1 MKTCITGGIASGKS
15 LFCSY
20 LNSLGFATVDADDI
34 AHSLVP
40 EEERRRL
47 AKTVF
52 FDPAARRE
60 LEERMHP
67 EIRRRIDAAL
77 AADPDAIAVIPLLF
91 EVKWDGDYDIIC
103 TVVSSRENQLG
114 RMMDIRGV
122 SREEAEARLAAQM
135 DAREKAARSQY
146 VIENNGTAEELREKA
161 SRFAEWLRSR
171 RNG

>member
-1 MKTCITGGIASGKS
+1 M
-15 LFCSY
+15 LFCFS
-20 LNSLGFATVDADDI
+20 
-34 AHSLVP
+34 
-40 EEERRRL
+40 
-47 AKTVF
+47 VF
-52 FDPAARRE
+52 
-60 LEERMHP
+60 
-67 EIRRRIDAAL
+67 
-77 AADPDAIAVIPLLF
+77 LF

-114 RMMDIRGV
+114 RMMDIRGM